1 MRITSDFGIVVDGSI
16 VILEGI
22 LAHIYGRRL
31 MGRTLSKEEM
41 DAEVEK
47 GAGNVVRSATFAVLI
62 ILIVFFP
69 ILTLT
74 GVEGKYFTPMAK
86 TLVFCIIGA
95 LLLSLTYVPMMASL
109 LLKRT
114 VSVKPTLADRFF
126 EKLNRVYRRTLD
138 FCLSHVWGTL
148 VSAFTLL
155 ILSFFLFTRL
165 GAEFIPTLDE
175 GDFAMQMTLPAGSS
189 LSRSIE
195 VSLEAEKKLKQDFPE
210 IKHVVAKIGTAEVP
224 TDPMAVED
232 ADVMIV
238 MKPFSEWTSASSRA
252 EMVEKMKKS
261 LETVEG
267 TEFNFSQPIQL
278 RFNELMTGAKADIA
292 IKLYG
297 EDMTELYAKAKE
309 AAKFT
314 TAYDEYALRAFKV
327 NSVAYLLKPISRTD
341 LREAM
346 YKLELLGG
354 QVKEEKQPDLSAI
367 IRSLKKEENYK
378 THFLVPVKGDKLL
391 PVSVE
396 AILYFYISNGLVKA
410 VDSEGK
416 EFVFSQSLDELAE
429 QLNPHDFFRANR
441 QFIVSRKAVSDISL
455 RFNGRLAINLK
466 VPVPEKI
473 IISKAKA
480 SELKDWF

>member
-74 GVEGKYFTPMAK
+74 GIEGKYFTPMAK

-109 LLKRT
+109 FLKRT

-238 MKPFSEWTSASSRA
+238 MKPFSEWTSAGSRA

-267 TEFNFSQPIQL
+267 AEFNFSQPI
-278 RFNELMTGAKADIA
+278 
-292 IKLYG
+292 
-297 EDMTELYAKAKE
+297 
-309 AAKFT
+309 
-314 TAYDEYALRAFKV
+314 
-327 NSVAYLLKPISRTD
+327 
-341 LREAM
+341 
-346 YKLELLGG
+346 
-354 QVKEEKQPDLSAI
+354 
-367 IRSLKKEENYK
+367 
-378 THFLVPVKGDKLL
+378 
-391 PVSVE
+391 
-396 AILYFYISNGLVKA
+396 
-410 VDSEGK
+410 
-416 EFVFSQSLDELAE
+416 
-429 QLNPHDFFRANR
+429 
-441 QFIVSRKAVSDISL
+441 
-455 RFNGRLAINLK
+455 
-466 VPVPEKI
+466 
-473 IISKAKA
+473 
-480 SELKDWF
+480 

>member
-74 GVEGKYFTPMAK
+74 GIEGKYFTPMAK

-238 MKPFSEWTSASSRA
+238 MKPFSE
-252 EMVEKMKKS
+252 
-261 LETVEG
+261 
-267 TEFNFSQPIQL
+267 
-278 RFNELMTGAKADIA
+278 
-292 IKLYG
+292 
-297 EDMTELYAKAKE
+297 
-309 AAKFT
+309 
-314 TAYDEYALRAFKV
+314 
-327 NSVAYLLKPISRTD
+327 
-341 LREAM
+341 
-346 YKLELLGG
+346 
-354 QVKEEKQPDLSAI
+354 
-367 IRSLKKEENYK
+367 
-378 THFLVPVKGDKLL
+378 
-391 PVSVE
+391 
-396 AILYFYISNGLVKA
+396 
-410 VDSEGK
+410 
-416 EFVFSQSLDELAE
+416 
-429 QLNPHDFFRANR
+429 
-441 QFIVSRKAVSDISL
+441 
-455 RFNGRLAINLK
+455 
-466 VPVPEKI
+466 
-473 IISKAKA
+473 
-480 SELKDWF
+480 

>member
-1 MRITSDFGIVVDGSI
+1 MWSP
-16 VILEGI
+16 
-22 LAHIYGRRL
+22 RL
-31 MGRTLSKEEM
+31 VLQ
-41 DAEVEK
+41 
-47 GAGNVVRSATFAVLI
+47 RS
-62 ILIVFFP
+62 
-69 ILTLT
+69 
-74 GVEGKYFTPMAK
+74 
-86 TLVFCIIGA
+86 
-95 LLLSLTYVPMMASL
+95 
-109 LLKRT
+109 R
-114 VSVKPTLADRFF
+114 
-126 EKLNRVYRRTLD
+126 
-138 FCLSHVWGTL
+138 
-148 VSAFTLL
+148 
-155 ILSFFLFTRL
+155 
-165 GAEFIPTLDE
+165 
-175 GDFAMQMTLPAGSS
+175 
-189 LSRSIE
+189 
-195 VSLEAEKKLKQDFPE
+195 
-210 IKHVVAKIGTAEVP
+210 
-224 TDPMAVED
+224 DPMAVED

-267 TEFNFSQPIQL
+267 AEFNFSQPIQL
-278 RFNELMTGAKADIA
+278 RFNELMTGARADIA

-314 TAYDEYALRAFKV
+314 TACDEYALRAFKV

-346 YKLELLGG
+346 HKLELLGG

-396 AILYFYISNGLVKA
+396 AIQYFYISNGLVKA

-455 RFNGRLAINLK
+455 WFNGRLAINLK